1 LLLSFSHL
9 PLFFFFFAFF
19 FFFFRLLRET
29 NESSAKNKTPSSNEV
44 NVREATRNAHHR
56 ALTARFRHL

>member
-1 LLLSFSHL
+1 
-9 PLFFFFFAFF
+9 
-19 FFFFRLLRET
+19 LRKT